1 MIIKY
6 KLEKSSPSRAQ
17 SSGRTFFAFIIFL
30 LTLLSIGCGTKEDGC
45 LDIDATNFDVSADE
59 QCESCCTYPNLKL
72 TVFHSI
78 LTTGVVQADSCINHS
93 GDSTLTNGD
102 DNFFQIK
109 DISFYLSDFQMV
121 MFDGTIVEVEDT
133 ITLNI
138 FADASGSTFVDT
150 LVKDDFVLVE
160 RSQFSYTV
168 GEFRTPGLY
177 SKIRFKVGLDASLN
191 TTNDTLLTSHP
202 LSDTE
207 ERHFSTREE
216 GYILQQFNIVRDTTT
231 NSTDIEIYQIGK
243 EVFNTV
249 LVELD
254 YEKTFEPGFDVE
266 IPIKV
271 KYGEWMKGIN
281 FATDDEL
288 IIKNTIV
295 NNTADAFEID
305 E

>member
-1 MIIKY
+1 MIKY
-6 KLEKSSPSRAQ
+6 KLEKSSPSRTQ
-17 SSGRTFFAFIIFL
+17 SAGRTFLKTILFTIISL
-30 LTLLSIGCGTKEDGC
+30 AIGCAPNEEGC
-45 LDIDATNFDVSADE
+45 LDIDATNFDVSADK
-59 QCESCCTYPNLKL
+59 QCENCCTYPNLKL
-72 TVFHSI
+72 NIFHSI
-78 LTTGVVQADSCINHS
+78 STVGTVQADTCINHS

-102 DNFFQIK
+102 DNFFQVK

-138 FADASGSTFVDT
+138 FNDASGTTFKDT

-160 RSQFSYTV
+160 RSQFSYTI

-177 SKIRFKVGLDASLN
+177 SKISFKVGLDASLN
-191 TTNDTLLTSHP
+191 STNDTLVTSHP

-207 ERHFSTREE
+207 ERHFDTREE
-216 GYILQQFNIVRDTTT
+216 GYILQQFSIVKDTTT
-231 NSTDIEIYQIGK
+231 NSTDVETYQIGK
-243 EVFNTV
+243 DFFNTV

-254 YEKTFEPGFDVE
+254 YEKRFEPGFDIE

-288 IIKNTIV
+288 TIKSQIV